1 MTSRER
7 ILALSPKELNAEVA
21 EHIFDRKR
29 YVYGH
34 GTRYH
39 LLLPKDATGPLY
51 EPAPPGMKLAD
62 TQQVSI
68 PNYSSDY
75 NAVRAM
81 EDEIERRG
89 LIDEYLQCLASIVQ
103 TEHLSVLRQ
112 VFRKLLRA
120 SCVQRCQAALLC
132 IERDEN
138 G

>member
-89 LIDEYLQCLASIVQ
+89 LVERYCKELDGLVGAGVWWLI
-103 TEHLSVLRQ
+103 H
-112 VFRKLLRA
+112 A
-120 SCVQRCQAALLC
+120 SCKDRCCAALLC
-132 IERDEN
+132 VEGEKI
-138 G
+138 GK